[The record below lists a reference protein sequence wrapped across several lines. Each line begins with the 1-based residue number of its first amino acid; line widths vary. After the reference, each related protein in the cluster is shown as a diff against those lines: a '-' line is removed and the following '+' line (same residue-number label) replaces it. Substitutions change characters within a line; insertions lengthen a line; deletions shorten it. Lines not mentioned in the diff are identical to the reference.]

1 MKLDKDTTISH
12 YKIISPIGKGGM
24 GEVYKAHDSRLD
36 REVAIKVLP
45 AEMSGDEDRLRRFE
59 QEAKATSAL
68 NHPNILTVF
77 DIGEHDGSPF
87 IVSEL
92 LEGEELRQ
100 RLDEGPIPLRK
111 AIDLAQQI
119 VSGISAAHEKGI
131 VHRDLKPENIFVTK
145 DDRVKILDFGLA
157 KLREPKTEIHG
168 SEDATKRALTD
179 PGLVM
184 GTAGYMSPEQ
194 VRGQTVDH
202 RSDIFSFGAILYEML
217 SGRRAFHGD
226 SIVEMMHSILKDD
239 VPETAETGITIP
251 PALDK
256 LMRRC
261 LEKKPDHRFHS
272 AHDLG
277 YALEATSMPTSSSG
291 SNASAIGPITEDNRR
306 PANRWKYA
314 AIAALLCFA
323 AAGIGLWYFGLLGSR
338 SGSTESKV
346 TYQPLTF
353 EKGFIYAARFAP
365 DGRTI
370 VYSADWEGQ
379 PRQLYVTSLD
389 NPEYRPLGFPGAD
402 LLSISTSGELAILTD
417 SQVLLANPYFRTG
430 TLAKASLTGGASR
443 AELENVQFADFGQ
456 NNSMAV
462 ARTENGR
469 STIEFPVGT
478 PVTQRTEVATLTDYV
493 APRISR
499 SGDYLAFFDTTK
511 PSAFPV
517 TILDGTKKPIANSRS
532 FFDWW
537 GLAWRSPSEV
547 WIAATETAGRD
558 VGIFSLDTDG
568 KERTI
573 IRFPGSV
580 TLHDISPAGDVL
592 ISVDRNVS
600 AIEIVDGADSPPK
613 DRTWRELGRIGGI
626 SSNDT
631 LMINE
636 TGYSGGSKGSVYI
649 WKPEGTQPVKIADG
663 IGLAMTPDADK
674 ALVLV
679 REPEPTVLIVPTGP
693 GKPLKLNLGSVA
705 AIDWGGWLPDGRIL
719 IQATKTKGEDPGIF
733 VLRADGNDPT
743 PLLPAGVSIPERR
756 ERSGFSGLSP
766 DGTRLVAADTTGKPV
781 LCTIETGKCEPVNG
795 MSDAD
800 SLAGWSANGS
810 NLLIYQRKPGEVEI
824 RQLDPVSGKRSLWR
838 KVTPARS
845 STTGVYSLFV
855 SAKGTVAYGYQEEIS
870 KLYLVKGLE

>member
-1 MKLDKDTTISH
+1 MKLAKDTTISH
-12 YKIISPIGKGGM
+12 YKILSAIGKGGM
-24 GEVYKAHDSRLD
+24 GEVYKSYDSRLD
-36 REVAIKVLP
+36 REVAVKVLP
-45 AEMSGDEDRLRRFE
+45 AEMSGDEDRLRRFK

-68 NHPNILTVF
+68 NHPNILTVY

-194 VRGQTVDH
+194 VRGHSVDH

-217 SGRRAFHGD
+217 TGRRAFHGD
-226 SIVEMMHSILKDD
+226 SMVEMMHSILKDD

-261 LEKKPDHRFHS
+261 LEKKPDQRFHS

-277 YALEATSMPTSSSG
+277 FALEALSMPTSSSG
-291 SNASAIGPITEDNRR
+291 SGFTARDVISESEIPASH
-306 PANRWKYA
+306 WKVP
-314 AIAALLCFA
+314 AIAAVLLCFA
-323 AAGIGLWYFGLLGSR
+323 AAGFGMWYFGLLS
-338 SGSTESKV
+338 STLASKESEV

-353 EKGFIYAARFAP
+353 EKGFVYAARFAP

-389 NPEYRPLGFPGAD
+389 NPDYRPLGFPGAD
-402 LLSISTSGELAILTD
+402 LLAISPSGELAVLTG

-456 NNSMAV
+456 NNTMAV

-478 PVTQRTEVATLTDYV
+478 SVTQRTEVSTLSDYV
-493 APRISR
+493 VPRISR

-517 TILDGTKKPIANSRS
+517 TILDGTKKPIAKSRS

-537 GLAWRSPSEV
+537 GLAWRSRSEV

-558 VGIFSLDTDG
+558 VGIFSLDTAG
-568 KERTI
+568 RERTI
-573 IRFPGSV
+573 IRFPGSA
-580 TLHDISPAGDVL
+580 TLHDISQNGDVL

-600 AIEIVDGADSPPK
+600 AIEIIDGEDSTPK

-631 LMINE
+631 VLINE
-636 TGYSGGSKGSVYI
+636 TGYSGGSKGSSYI
-649 WKPEGTQPVKIADG
+649 WKPEAIQPVKIADG
-663 IGLAMTPDADK
+663 IGLALSPNADK

-679 REPEPTVLIVPTGP
+679 REPEKTVSIVPTGP
-693 GKPLKLNLGSVA
+693 GKPQKLNLDSVA
-705 AIDWGGWLPDGRIL
+705 EIDWGGWLPDGRIL
-719 IQATKTKGEDPGIF
+719 VQAKITTNEDFRIF
-733 VLRADGNDPT
+733 VLNADGEILT
-743 PLLPAGVSIPERR
+743 PLLPAGVSVPERR
-756 ERSGFSGLSP
+756 ERSGFNGVSP
-766 DGTRLVAADTTGKPV
+766 DGTRMVAADTTGKPV
-781 LCTIETGKCEPVNG
+781 LCAIDTGKCEPVNG
-795 MSDAD
+795 MNSAE
-800 SLAGWSANGS
+800 SLAGWSADGS
-810 NLLIYQRKPGEVEI
+810 SLLIYQRKPGEVEI
-824 RQLDPVSGKRSLWR
+824 HRLDPVSGKRSLWR
-838 KVTPARS
+838 KIKPARS
-845 STTGVYSLFV
+845 SSSGVYSLFV

>member
-1 MKLDKDTTISH
+1 MKLEKGTTISH
-12 YKIISPIGKGGM
+12 YTILSQIGKGGM
-24 GEVYKAHDSRLD
+24 GEVYKAKDSRLD
-36 REVAIKVLP
+36 REVAVKVLP

-68 NHPNILTVF
+68 NHPNILTVY

-92 LEGEELRQ
+92 LEGDELRL
-100 RLDEGPIPLRK
+100 RLDEGPLPLRK
-111 AIDLAQQI
+111 AIELAQQI

-131 VHRDLKPENIFVTK
+131 VHRDLKPENIFINN
-145 DDRVKILDFGLA
+145 DGRVKILDFGLA

-194 VRGQTVDH
+194 VRGHSVDH

-217 SGRRAFHGD
+217 TGRRAFNGD
-226 SIVEMMHSILKDD
+226 SMVEIMHSILKDD

-277 YALEATSMPTSSSG
+277 FALEAVSMPTSSTGSG
-291 SNASAIGPITEDNRR
+291 FTARDVTSESEIPAS
-306 PANRWKYA
+306 RWKVPA
-314 AIAALLCFA
+314 TAAALLFFA
-323 AAGIGLWYFGLLGSR
+323 ATGFGLWYFGLLS
-338 SGSTESKV
+338 STSASTESKV

-353 EKGFIYAARFAP
+353 EKGFVYAARFAP
-365 DGRTI
+365 DGRTV

-379 PRQLYVTSLD
+379 PRQLYITSLD

-402 LLSISTSGELAILTD
+402 LLAISPSGELAILTD
-417 SQVLLANPYFRTG
+417 SRVLLANPYFRTG

-456 NNSMAV
+456 YNTMAV

-478 PVTQRTEVATLTDYV
+478 SVTPRTEVSTLSDYV
-493 APRISR
+493 VPRISR
-499 SGDYLAFFDTTK
+499 SGDFLAFFDTTK

-517 TILDGTKKPIANSRS
+517 TILDGTKKPIATSRS
-532 FFDWW
+532 FYDWW

-547 WIAATETAGRD
+547 WIAATETAGRE
-558 VGIFSLDTDG
+558 VGIFSLDTAG

-580 TLHDISPAGDVL
+580 TLHDISPTGDVL
-592 ISVDRNVS
+592 MSVDRNVS

-613 DRTWRELGRIGGI
+613 DRTGRELGRLGGI

-631 LMINE
+631 VMINE

-649 WKPEGTQPVKIADG
+649 WKPEGTKPVKIADG
-663 IGLAMTPDADK
+663 IGLAMTPDAAK

-679 REPEPTVLIVPTGP
+679 REPELTVSVVPTGP
-693 GKPLKLNLGSVA
+693 GKPQKLNLGSVA

-733 VLRADGNDPT
+733 VLGADGENLT
-743 PLLPAGVSIPERR
+743 PFLPAGVSIPERR

-766 DGTRLVAADTTGKPV
+766 DGTRMVAADTTGKSV

-795 MSDAD
+795 MNDAE
-800 SLAGWSANGS
+800 SLAGWSSDGS
-810 NLLIYQRKPGEVEI
+810 SLLIYSRTPGEVDI
-824 RQLDPVSGKRSLWR
+824 HRIDLVSGKRSLWK
-838 KVTPARS
+838 KVKPAKS
-845 STTGVYSLFV
+845 SASGIYSLFV
-855 SAKGTVAYGYQEEIS
+855 SAKGTIAYGYQEEIS